1 VLRAGDDAGCVVT
14 GGQQISK
21 GKLVMTQSE
30 NGAIS
35 NEEQFRDE
43 LMQSV
48 PYLRAFAR
56 VLCGRADQANQLAQE
71 AVTEAWER
79 RASFASGTNLK
90 AWLFKLLRNNYYAR
104 RGLEWSASQQDGG
117 SDLQMND
124 EELPNAVELKEL
136 AHALGTL
143 SDEQREALILV
154 GASGF
159 AYKEAASICDCAVG
173 TIKSRVARARN
184 ALYQVL
190 NELNEIGDGEQRL
203 SDGEQRLEDGD
214 GAEQPGD
221 GTQSAAEQDMPS
233 AQISNAVLYARRLM
247 GASRRILH

>member
-1 VLRAGDDAGCVVT
+1 MLSTAAAQGAPSAT
-14 GGQQISK
+14 GTNNE
-21 GKLVMTQSE
+21 GKLVMTQPE

-56 VLCGRADQANQLAQE
+56 VLCGRADQANELAQE

-79 RASFASGTNLK
+79 RTSLAPGSNLK

-104 RGLEWSASQQDGG
+104 RGLEWNGSTQANGDGQTG
-117 SDLQMND
+117 D

-190 NELNEIGDGEQRL
+190 HELNDVGESEPRV
-203 SDGEQRLEDGD
+203 EDGD
-214 GAEQPGD
+214 SVEANGE
-221 GTQSAAEQDMPS
+221 S
-233 AQISNAVLYARRLM
+233 AQASPERNIVPAAQINNAVIYARRLM

>member
-1 VLRAGDDAGCVVT
+1 MHTRIFVSAQTCGRNGCVSAVGVT
-14 GGQQISK
+14 GK
-21 GKLVMTQSE
+21 GKLVMTHSE
-30 NGAIS
+30 TGAMS

-43 LMQSV
+43 LMQNV

-56 VLCGRADQANQLAQE
+56 VLCGRDDQAGDLAQE
-71 AVTEAWER
+71 AVSEGWDR
-79 RASFASGTNLK
+79 RASFSAGTSLK

-104 RGLEWSASQQDGG
+104 RGLEWNGSVKKQDG
-117 SDLQMND
+117 STMIDN
-124 EELPNAVELKEL
+124 EELPNEVELKEL

-184 ALYQVL
+184 ALFQVM
-190 NELNEIGDGEQRL
+190 NELNEGGDADQRI
-203 SDGEQRLEDGD
+203 EDAD
-214 GAEQPGD
+214 GADATPD
-221 GTQSAAEQDMPS
+221 AAQASDQDMPP
-233 AQISNAVLYARRLM
+233 AQISNAVVYARRLM
-247 GASRRILH
+247 GASRRMLQ

>member
-1 VLRAGDDAGCVVT
+1 
-14 GGQQISK
+14 
-21 GKLVMTQSE
+21 MTQSE
-30 NGAIS
+30 TIS

-56 VLCGRADQANQLAQE
+56 VLCGRDDQANELSQE
-71 AVTEAWER
+71 AVSEAWDR
-79 RASFASGTNLK
+79 RASFAPGTNLK

-104 RGLEWSASQQDGG
+104 RGLEWNG
-117 SDLQMND
+117 SSDAGSNADMND
-124 EELPNAVELKEL
+124 EELPHAVELKEL

-190 NELNEIGDGEQRL
+190 SELNEAGDGEQRL
-203 SDGEQRLEDGD
+203 DDGD
-214 GAEQPGD
+214 GADSNGD
-221 GTQSAAEQDMPS
+221 GVQASPEQDIVPA
-233 AQISNAVLYARRLM
+233 AQMNNAVLYARRLM
-247 GASRRILH
+247 GASRRIIH

>member
-1 VLRAGDDAGCVVT
+1 
-14 GGQQISK
+14 
-21 GKLVMTQSE
+21 MTQSE

-56 VLCGRADQANQLAQE
+56 VLCGRADQANELSQE
-71 AVTEAWER
+71 AVSQAWER
-79 RASFASGTNLK
+79 RGTYAPGTSQK
-90 AWLFKLLRNNYYAR
+90 AWLFKILRDNYYAR
-104 RGLEWSASQQDGG
+104 RGMEWSASGANGDGHLA
-117 SDLQMND
+117 DD

-190 NELNEIGDGEQRL
+190 NELNEPADGEQRL
-203 SDGEQRLEDGD
+203 DDGD
-214 GAEQPGD
+214 GADAVSEAG
-221 GTQSAAEQDMPS
+221 SATGEHDNIVPA
-233 AQISNAVLYARRLM
+233 AQSNAALYARRLM

>member
-1 VLRAGDDAGCVVT
+1 
-14 GGQQISK
+14 
-21 GKLVMTQSE
+21 MTQSE

-35 NEEQFRDE
+35 TEEQFRNE

-56 VLCGRADQANQLAQE
+56 VLCGRADQANHLSQE
-71 AVTEAWER
+71 AVSQAWER
-79 RASFASGTNLK
+79 RGSFAPGTSLK
-90 AWLFKLLRNNYYAR
+90 AWLFKILRDNYYAR
-104 RGLEWSASQQDGG
+104 RGTDWQASAAGDGDG
-117 SDLQMND
+117 HLADD

-190 NELNEIGDGEQRL
+190 NELNEPGDGEQHI
-203 SDGEQRLEDGD
+203 DEGD
-214 GAEQPGD
+214 SADATEGQ
-221 GTQSAAEQDMPS
+221 GTQPEHNYVSAAQ
-233 AQISNAVLYARRLM
+233 SNAAMYARRLM

>member
-1 VLRAGDDAGCVVT
+1 
-14 GGQQISK
+14 
-21 GKLVMTQSE
+21 MTQSE
-30 NGAIS
+30 NGAIE

-56 VLCGRADQANQLAQE
+56 VLCGRDDQANQLAQD
-71 AVTEAWER
+71 AVSEAWER
-79 RASFASGTNLK
+79 RASLTGTNLK
-90 AWLFKLLRNNYYAR
+90 ASLFKLLRNNYYAR
-104 RGLEWSASQQDGG
+104 RGLEWNGAQDGEAN
-117 SDLQMND
+117 SQTEH

-190 NELNEIGDGEQRL
+190 NELNEADGEQRVEE
-203 SDGEQRLEDGD
+203 SD
-214 GAEQPGD
+214 GAEAPAD
-221 GTQSAAEQDMPS
+221 GMQQASAEQDIVP
-233 AQISNAVLYARRLM
+233 AVQASNAMLYARRLM
-247 GASRRILH
+247 GASRRILQ